1 MKWWNSLRFET
12 VTFLN
17 LALPF
22 WSETPIYTARHTVWD
37 VTTKWLFVGIR
48 PNTNHSWRPLVT
60 LLPLAIW
67 ILFSCRAIWTQ
78 NLTNREFACHWWH
91 ICVFAGCWPPVI
103 NPGCY
108 QRQDLHQ
115 QQKDKWGGDDFH
127 GIYVAQVINFCII
140 IPQIWIVPKITFCQ
154 IIEFYYRMSTNYHNL
169 SSFLQARKHN
179 ISYQIYG
186 YKKIN
191 QVSNSFFQCW

>member
-48 PNTNHSWRPLVT
+48 PKTNHSWRPLVT

-67 ILFSCRAIWTQ
+67 ILFSSGAIWTQ
-78 NLTNREFACHWWH
+78 SLTSREFACYWWH

-115 QQKDKWGGDDFH
+115 QQKDKWGGDDLGSMSHKSLTFALSFFRF
-127 GIYVAQVINFCII
+127 GLFPN
-140 IPQIWIVPKITFCQ
+140 ITFCQ
-154 IIEFYYRMSTNYHNL
+154 IFEFYYHMSTNYQL
-169 SSFLQARKHN
+169 
-179 ISYQIYG
+179 
-186 YKKIN
+186 
-191 QVSNSFFQCW
+191 C

>member
-1 MKWWNSLRFET
+1 MTICGNSSQH
-12 VTFLN
+12 N
-17 LALPF
+17 C
-22 WSETPIYTARHTVWD
+22 
-37 VTTKWLFVGIR
+37 G
-48 PNTNHSWRPLVT
+48 RPLVT

-67 ILFSCRAIWTQ
+67 ILFSSRAIWTQ

-140 IPQIWIVPKITFCQ
+140 ILQIWSVSKITFCQ
-154 IIEFYYRMSTNYHNL
+154 YLLSYVNQLPIMLAVICLENHNL
-169 SSFLQARKHN
+169 SSSLQTQKFN
-179 ISYQIYG
+179 ISHQFYVYE
-186 YKKIN
+186 KKIN
-191 QVSNSFFQCW
+191 QLSVTNIGSIFGLLGTET